1 MNFADL
7 DDDQDYEQKVL
18 MMDTYE
24 RLLRLRNIL
33 ETDTFQPKA
42 VEEYTQL
49 KQMKKE
55 YLDLLEE
62 VLLGWARLQP
72 KKDKASTLLSF
83 VEKFGN
89 SDYKYVQEISALIE
103 QFDHDEGIT
112 ELAAEVKEKTEK
124 LLGLKKVFELCAES
138 DVASKYI
145 CFLCLDRTVDIF
157 IDPCGHVICEQ
168 CSQRSLSLCPF
179 CRTRTHATRK
189 MYLS

>member
-55 YLDLLEE
+55 YLELLEE

-72 KKDKASTLLSF
+72 KKDKANTLLSF

-89 SDYKYVQEISALIE
+89 SDYKYVQGINALIE
-103 QFDHDEGIT
+103 QFDKDEGIT
-112 ELAAEVKEKTEK
+112 ELAAELKEKTEK
-124 LLGLKKVFELCAES
+124 LLGLKKVFELCTEA
-138 DVASKYI
+138 DVASRYI
-145 CFLCLDRTVDIF
+145 CFLCLDRTIDTF
-157 IDPCGHVICEQ
+157 IDPCGHVICDH
-168 CSQRSLSLCPF
+168 CSQRSLTLCPF
-179 CRTRTHATRK
+179 CRTRIHTTRK

>member
-55 YLDLLEE
+55 YLELLEE

-72 KKDKASTLLSF
+72 KKDKANTLLSF

-89 SDYKYVQEISALIE
+89 SDYKYVQGINALIE
-103 QFDHDEGIT
+103 QFDKDEGIT
-112 ELAAEVKEKTEK
+112 ELAAELKEKTEK
-124 LLGLKKVFELCAES
+124 PKITKPTLKLQTPTNPQVS
-138 DVASKYI
+138 
-145 CFLCLDRTVDIF
+145 
-157 IDPCGHVICEQ
+157 
-168 CSQRSLSLCPF
+168 
-179 CRTRTHATRK
+179 
-189 MYLS
+189 